1 VRLDSGFSLDQAL
14 SEYRALRSRILF
26 LWVRSQPSDDDI
38 VLAEVIRF
46 NETIGQAIAELVRRY
61 ADKTESEGDVF
72 LGILAYELRNP
83 LNIIKLSTRF
93 LSADLS
99 REARA
104 RATARIVRG
113 AASIERLTNDLSIP
127 VRSRTRVPMPPYAD
141 RN

>member
-61 ADKTESEGDVF
+61 ADKTES
-72 LGILAYELRNP
+72 
-83 LNIIKLSTRF
+83 
-93 LSADLS
+93 
-99 REARA
+99 
-104 RATARIVRG
+104 
-113 AASIERLTNDLSIP
+113 
-127 VRSRTRVPMPPYAD
+127 
-141 RN
+141 